1 MVSTKLCDK
10 VFNLHNYK
18 TKSCLIKKI
27 ISQLK
32 KEDESFK
39 IDTTKSIAYNSVVV
53 DIASR
58 LNKVDSTEAL
68 KYFITV
74 VLQNKVLH
82 TLEKSLQHWSIFL
95 SKHVSI
101 ESWKKEVIPALER
114 TIMRS
119 SELGYSI
126 LLFLIQNK
134 AFNVTV
140 EKESP
145 ENGWD
150 LLVQSKIFGTN
161 LFTAIKSAK
170 ESTKI
175 LSKDVFD
182 ALLKNGTFTTSSLE
196 KIINDIFKNLKLNL
210 NTDYKTFMGTLLNKL
225 ETGHDLSVNTL
236 VCENLEKYLTKET
249 NEVILSL
256 FLSVYSQ
263 NLKYLPSEV
272 LSKHSDT
279 VIKGLSEKKLPIK
292 KIWVS
297 NVLCGYTKSDSNT
310 RDFQHFI
317 DKLEI
322 QKDLLEFS
330 ENQIFKSNSLSDHL
344 LSAACLDFVVNSSTY
359 ILNLSEE
366 EKKYFG
372 FNICKVLASKQIKH
386 EILQDSFK
394 ELSHFY
400 VSNLDL
406 VSDSIFLGLS
416 DILKLSYTEATEDW
430 KIIPENLI
438 TSLKVISTELPEEK
452 FRSAKQLSKVSLFS
466 KHPFIEKN
474 LNKMNGWAGLCLL
487 VNQDPFKV
495 ISENC
500 DFIID
505 IYNNILSDSNLD
517 MTTDYYNAIFK
528 SFAYLT
534 FINPDK
540 MGAKVV
546 EILTTGFDIDYNR
559 LAQFDDESLEIFQ
572 SYKGDG
578 KPVID
583 IILKNDIKK
592 LDQMNKNSKDFESF
606 KLDVEQRQKL
616 KEQGKN
622 SNKKQ
627 LTKDEQTKIDEQ
639 ITKEN
644 SVYKDIS
651 FMRIEKITPSLRL
664 INALSAYVTLADTG
678 MDQWFSLAIDKL
690 ITLLKNDN
698 YFLIFG
704 EEPLNVFFELANS
717 LPAQL
722 EEHVKL
728 FVAVATL
735 RSLKIK
741 HIPSNLT
748 EEPLLDLLSR
758 VLYKIKFLTNRFPL
772 NSTGL
777 TFALP
782 LLTYVLVEGKENAI
796 KNSKLN
802 HHAVS
807 VGNSAEDF
815 VSEDKEEEHLLL
827 SLEIISTHA
836 EQFQDDTIPRKSILE
851 NLLSLLSLP
860 SKSKISKEVFNTLCQ
875 NISITPLENDLKLI
889 CKNLLSSSPFVKITI
904 LETLDEEFD
913 LGQFFDIVPEV
924 FILLFDAEKQ
934 VNDLAR
940 QVWESNQLSITP
952 QIFDTLVNEEYFGL
966 ADAGLRSFAG
976 KSYASAVFLLASN
989 IGEDESEN
997 SASQDDIVSL
1007 AINKLILAYEDK
1019 SVALTDIVDKNGFVI
1034 TPASKR
1040 KDPWEIRSSI
1050 AIALFELVDILTSLE
1065 NFDPKENIIDLIVF
1079 FTNSGCLGDINDLVR
1094 DEYKD
1099 AGVKLLT
1106 ELGKEYVEEIIP
1118 IFEDALTKD
1127 ITTLPNGKKA
1137 TSPLENG
1144 LIIQENIIVLYG
1156 SLAQHLDSDDHR
1168 IASIVARLLDALT
1181 SPSENVHKAVSKII
1195 APLVPKF
1202 SDQVGQFIS
1211 NLFVQ
1216 LFDPMPP
1223 AFVRKG
1229 ASWGLAGIIYGYGIR
1244 SILEFD
1250 IMRVLI
1256 DAAESKSNPIGRASV
1271 AYCIMTF
1278 SSVLGKLFE
1287 PYVIE
1292 LLPYLL
1298 KNLGDQ
1304 DIDVRKQYILAAD
1317 TIMKH
1322 TTSYGLHK
1330 MIPVAIGNLNEYS
1343 WRIKKG
1349 SVELLGSMAYLNPVQ
1364 LSSSLSTIV
1373 PEIVGVLGDSH
1384 KEVRKSG
1391 DEALEKFGEVIRN
1404 PEVQNIVPVL
1414 LQAIGEPTKYTES
1427 ALDALIKTQFVHYID
1442 GPSLAL
1448 IIHIIHRG
1456 MRERS
1461 ANTKRLA
1468 CKIVGNMAIL
1478 VDSRDLVP
1486 YLSTLIEEVEIAMVD
1501 PVPNTRATAARALGA
1516 LVERLG
1522 EEQFPGLIDK
1532 LLSTL
1537 SDKEK
1542 VGDRLGSA
1550 QALAE
1555 ILSGLGLSKLDELL
1569 PVILEGVNSPNSYTR
1584 EGFSPLLLFVPVCFG
1599 SQFAPYIQKII
1610 KPILKGLA
1618 DFNDSI
1624 RETSME
1630 AGKLIVTNFAN
1641 KAVELLLPELQ
1652 TGMFDENERIRL
1664 SSLQLTADLLFEV
1677 TGLSAKNDLQGE
1689 DGDEDIEDDDD
1700 FSARHS
1706 EISKSIIDVLGQE
1719 KRDSVLSSI
1728 FVLRSDTSGIVRSAA
1743 VDVWKALVPNT
1754 PRTVKEILPVL
1765 TTIIVNNLASESSV
1779 LRTIVAQTL
1788 GDMVRRVGGD
1798 VMSRLLPTL
1807 SENLDESTDSNSR
1820 QGVCIAL
1827 YELIESCS
1835 LQLLQ
1840 EYNDIIVKIIRQ
1852 TLVDGNAQVRE
1863 SSAFA
1868 FDSFQ
1873 TAVGKSAIDDVIPHL
1888 LNTLGDTENAEVS
1901 DNSLKALQEIMA
1913 TKSEVIFPIL
1923 VPSLME
1929 QPIDAFKANALGSL
1943 AEVADTALYKKLSVI
1958 INAIILSLE
1967 QLSKNN
1973 SDEYDDVLKSLT
1985 RIILSVTDNEGLH
1998 PLLQQILSLVKN
2010 EEDIMQKKIILKILP
2025 KFFENTVLN
2034 YESYTDDFL
2043 QHLILS
2049 LDNDDDEIVKD
2060 SILSLTMLVKKQ
2072 DKSSL
2077 EHLVKPTK
2085 QALDLI
2091 TKTPVGGLTLKTKEE
2106 ELVIKGFKLPKGPA
2120 AILPIFLQGLM
2131 YGSNDQ
2137 RQISAIGLTS
2147 LISKTPSAN
2156 LKMYVTQIVG
2166 PLIRVVGE
2174 RFNADIKAAILSALN
2189 VLFVKVPLFLRPFV
2203 PQLQRTYVRGLGDLQ
2218 SLELREKAATGL
2230 GLLIQYQPKVDPLIS
2245 ELVNNSKNSE
2255 DTGVKTAML
2264 KALMEV
2270 ISKVGSKMSEQS
2282 KKQVI
2287 NLVEDELNTD
2297 TLDHNK
2303 TLNIAYAKLIGYIS
2317 EILTVEEAKNIL
2329 EDKVFKF
2336 NNIGDLNTEA
2346 EEVGSVYRYAENSL
2360 EFGTLTINAFL
2371 KNSPRHLFDSEAK
2384 FVEFVV
2390 KMTQQGK
2397 YPQVC
2402 DYALSA
2408 IGKSLLL
2415 LGEKNSKFTVFNS
2428 TSDEDLAPFEISE
2441 DSKNLL
2447 MNTLI
2452 KNVVI
2457 PESTSVDSKR
2467 LALIIIRTIGRTHYD
2482 DLIKPYLGLLVPQ
2495 VFSQVRSSIIPIK
2508 LAAEKAYLQIF
2519 NLVKDTEQTVF
2530 NEWAAGLTDDVLVN
2544 LNEDE
2549 IQVRSITE
2557 YNKRVGSRLAAS
2569 ERERLASG
2577 VDMDSILSDEIE
2589 DEKEIWSIG

>member
-1 MVSTKLCDK
+1 MVSAKLCDK

-18 TKSCLIKKI
+18 TKSCYIKKI
-27 ISQLK
+27 IKQTRADS
-32 KEDESFK
+32 DNFN
-39 IDTTKSIAYNSVVV
+39 IDSSKSIAYNSVIV

-58 LNKVDSTEAL
+58 LNVVQCDEAL
-68 KYFITV
+68 KYFTSV
-74 VLQNKVLH
+74 VLQCKSFS
-82 TLEKSLQHWSIFL
+82 TLEKAFEHWSVFL
-95 SKHVSI
+95 SKQVNVD
-101 ESWKKEVIPALER
+101 SWKNDVIPALEK

-126 LLFLIQNK
+126 LLLMIQHR
-134 AFNVTV
+134 AFSLAVD
-140 EKESP
+140 P

-150 LLVQSKIFGTN
+150 LLIQSKIFGTS

-170 ESTKI
+170 ESTKA
-175 LSKDVFD
+175 LSKSVFVC
-182 ALLKNGTFTTSSLE
+182 LLTNGLFSTSSLE
-196 KIINDIFKNLKLNL
+196 KVINDIFKNLKLNL
-210 NTDYKTFMGTLLNKL
+210 NADYKFFIGVLLNKL
-225 ETGHDLSVNTL
+225 HTGYNVSVNIL
-236 VCENLEKYLTKET
+236 LCEQLEKYLTKET
-249 NEVILSL
+249 NEHILSE
-256 FLSVYSQ
+256 FLNAYSK
-263 NLKYLPSEV
+263 NLKYLPTDE
-272 LSKHSDT
+272 LSKHSST
-279 VIKGLSEKKLPIK
+279 VIKGLTEKKLPIK

-297 NVLCGYTKSDSNT
+297 YILSGYTKSDSNT
-310 RDFQHFI
+310 TDFQHFI
-317 DKLEI
+317 DNSEI
-322 QKDLLEFS
+322 QNDLLEFCES
-330 ENQIFKSNSLSDHL
+330 QVLRSNSLTDHM
-344 LSAACLDFVVNSSTY
+344 LSAACLNVVLSRSSKLLT
-359 ILNLSEE
+359 LSDEE
-366 EKKYFG
+366 QEFFG
-372 FNICKVLASKQIKH
+372 INICKVFSSKIIDYK
-386 EILQDSFK
+386 IIQDTFK
-394 ELSHFY
+394 EVSNCY

-406 VSDSIFLGLS
+406 ISDAIFSGLNH
-416 DILKLSYTEATEDW
+416 IFKLTYAEATDDW
-430 KIIPENLI
+430 NIIPEKLI
-438 TSLKVISTELPEEK
+438 TAMKVISTRLIEDDY
-452 FRSAKQLSKVSLFS
+452 RSSKQLSKISLFS
-466 KHPFIEKN
+466 KHPFVEKN

-487 VNQDPFKV
+487 ANQDPFKV
-495 ISENC
+495 INDNS
-500 DFIID
+500 DFIIE
-505 IYNNILSDSNLD
+505 IYNNILSDSKLE
-517 MTTDYYNAIFK
+517 MSSDYYEAIFK

-534 FINPDK
+534 FINPAK
-540 MGAKVV
+540 MGGKVV
-546 EILTTGFDIDYNR
+546 DIITNGFDIEYNR
-559 LAQFDDESLEIFQ
+559 LSEFDYESLEIFYC
-572 SYKGDG
+572 YKGDG

-583 IILKNDIKK
+583 VILKNDIKK
-592 LDQMNKNSKDFESF
+592 LEQMNKNSKDYESF

-616 KEQGKN
+616 KNQGKN
-622 SNKKQ
+622 SSKKS

-639 ITKEN
+639 IVKEEN
-644 SVYKDIS
+644 IFKDIT
-651 FMRIEKITPSLRL
+651 FMRTKKIVPSLKL

-678 MDQWFSLAIDKL
+678 MDQWFSVAIEKL
-690 ITLLKNDN
+690 LTLLKNDN
-698 YFLIFG
+698 YYLVFG
-704 EEPLNVFFELANS
+704 EEPINVFFELAKS
-717 LPAQL
+717 LPSQL
-722 EEHVKL
+722 EDHVKL

-735 RSLKIK
+735 RSLKITN
-741 HIPSNLT
+741 IPANLT

-758 VLYKIKFLTNRFPL
+758 VLYKLKFLTTRFPL

-807 VGNSAEDF
+807 VGNSAEDY

-875 NISITPLENDLKLI
+875 NISITPLEDDLRLI
-889 CKNLLSSSPFVKITI
+889 CKHLLSSSPFVKSTI
-904 LETLDEEFD
+904 LETLEEEFD
-913 LGQFFDIVPEV
+913 LNQFFDIVPEV
-924 FILLFDAEKQ
+924 YVLLFDAEKQ
-934 VNDLAR
+934 VSDLAR
-940 QVWESNQLSITP
+940 QVWNSNQLNITP
-952 QIFDTLVNEEYFGL
+952 QIFETLLSEDYFSL
-966 ADAGLRSFAG
+966 SDAGLRSFVG
-976 KSYASAVFLLASN
+976 KAYASAVFLLVSN
-989 IGEDESEN
+989 LSDDV
-997 SASQDDIVSL
+997 SQSDIVSL

-1019 SVALTDIVDKNGFVI
+1019 SVALTDIVDKNGFVV

-1040 KDPWEIRSSI
+1040 MDPWEFRSTI
-1050 AIALFELVDILTSLE
+1050 AIALFELIDILLSLE
-1065 NFDPKENIIDLIVF
+1065 QFDPKENIIDLIVF

-1099 AGVKLLT
+1099 AGVKLMT
-1106 ELGKEYVEEIIP
+1106 EMGKAYVEDIVP
-1118 IFEDALTKD
+1118 IFEDALTRD
-1127 ITTLPNGKKA
+1127 ITALPVGKKA
-1137 TSPLENG
+1137 ISPLDNG

-1202 SDQVGQFIS
+1202 SEEVGQFIS

-1216 LFDPMPP
+1216 LFDPVPP

-1229 ASWGLAGIIYGYGIR
+1229 ASWGLAGIIKGYGLR
-1244 SILEFD
+1244 SFLEFD

-1271 AYCIMTF
+1271 AFCIMTF

-1292 LLPYLL
+1292 LLPFLL

-1330 MIPVAIGNLNEYS
+1330 MTPVAISNLNEYS

-1391 DEALEKFGEVIRN
+1391 DEALEKFGKVIRN
-1404 PEVQNIVPVL
+1404 PEVQTIVPKL

-1448 IIHIIHRG
+1448 IIHIVHRG

-1478 VDSRDLVP
+1478 VDSRDLIP

-1532 LLSTL
+1532 LLNTL

-1555 ILSGLGLSKLDELL
+1555 ILSGLGLGKLDELL
-1569 PVILEGVNSPNSYTR
+1569 PVILEGVNSSDSYTR

-1610 KPILKGLA
+1610 KPILRGLA

-1630 AGKLIVTNFAN
+1630 AGKLIVTNYAN

-1652 TGMFDENERIRL
+1652 VGMFDENERIRL

-1677 TGLSAKNDLQGE
+1677 TGLSANNDLQGE
-1689 DGDEDIEDDDD
+1689 DGDENIDDED
-1700 FSARHS
+1700 FSSKHN

-1728 FVLRSDTSGIVRSAA
+1728 FVLRSDTSGLVRSAA

-1754 PRTVKEILPVL
+1754 PRTVKEVLPVL

-1807 SENLDESTDSNSR
+1807 SDNLDESTDSNSR

-1863 SSAFA
+1863 ASAFA

-1873 TAVGKSAIDDVIPHL
+1873 TAVGKPAIDDIIPHL
-1888 LNTLGDTENAEVS
+1888 LNALGNTENAEVS

-1943 AEVADTALYKKLSVI
+1943 AEVAGTALYKKLSVI
-1958 INAIILSLE
+1958 INSIILSLE
-1967 QLSKNN
+1967 QMLKNK
-1973 SDEYDDVLKSLT
+1973 DGEFDDVLNSLN
-1985 RIILSVTDNEGLH
+1985 RIIISVTDNEGLH

-2010 EEDIMQKKIILKILP
+2010 EEDIVQKKIILKILP
-2025 KFFENTVLN
+2025 EFFESTVLN
-2034 YESYTDDFL
+2034 YESYTDEFL
-2043 QHLILS
+2043 QHLIMS

-2060 SILSLTMLVKKQ
+2060 SMLSLTMLVKKQ
-2072 DKSSL
+2072 DKSTL

-2091 TKTPVGGLTLKTKEE
+2091 TKTPVGGLTANTKEE

-2120 AILPIFLQGLM
+2120 SILPIFLQGLM

-2137 RQISAIGLTS
+2137 RQLSAIGLTS

-2189 VLFVKVPLFLRPFV
+2189 VLFIKVPMFLRPFV

-2264 KALMEV
+2264 QALMEV
-2270 ISKVGSKMSEQS
+2270 ISKVGTKMSEQS

-2287 NLVEDELNTD
+2287 NLVEDELNNVN
-2297 TLDHNK
+2297 LEHNK
-2303 TLNIAYAKLIGYIS
+2303 NLNIAYAKLIGYVS
-2317 EILTVEEAKNIL
+2317 EILTVEEAKSIL
-2329 EDKVFKF
+2329 EDKVFKYNDIGEV
-2336 NNIGDLNTEA
+2336 NNDADESGAI
-2346 EEVGSVYRYAENSL
+2346 YKYAENSL

-2371 KNSPRHLFDSEAK
+2371 KYSPRHIFDSEDK
-2384 FVEFVV
+2384 FVKFLC
-2390 KMTQQGK
+2390 KMSQQGK
-2397 YPQVC
+2397 YSQVC

-2408 IGKSLLL
+2408 IGKTLLL
-2415 LGEKNSKFTVFNS
+2415 LGEMTSKFSVFTSASNDDS
-2428 TSDEDLAPFEISE
+2428 TPFQLGEE
-2441 DSKNLL
+2441 NKDVL

-2452 KNVVI
+2452 KNIVI
-2457 PESTSVDSKR
+2457 PPSNSADSKR
-2467 LALIIIRTIGRTHYD
+2467 LALIIVRTVGRTHYD
-2482 DLIKPYLGLLVPQ
+2482 DLIKPYLNLMVPQ

-2508 LAAEKAYLQIF
+2508 LAAEKAYLQLF
-2519 NLVKDTEQTVF
+2519 NLVKDEKQTVY
-2530 NEWAAGLTDDVLVN
+2530 NEWVSGLTDDVLEN

-2569 ERERLASG
+2569 ERERLSSG

>member
-1 MVSTKLCDK
+1 MVSTKLCEK

-18 TKSCLIKKI
+18 TKSCYIKKI
-27 ISQLK
+27 ITQTK
-32 KEDESFK
+32 TENDSFS
-39 IDTTKSIAYNSVVV
+39 IDPSKSIAYNSVVV

-58 LNKVDSTEAL
+58 LNTVEYDEAL
-68 KYFITV
+68 KYFTSI
-74 VLQNKVLH
+74 VLQNKSYN
-82 TLEKSLQHWSIFL
+82 TLEKAIDHWSVFL
-95 SKHVSI
+95 SKHVDVG
-101 ESWKKEVIPALER
+101 SWKKDVIPALEKA
-114 TIMRS
+114 IMRS

-126 LLFLIQNK
+126 LLFMVEQK
-134 AFNVTV
+134 AFSLAVD
-140 EKESP
+140 P

-150 LLVQSKIFGTN
+150 LLIQSKIFGTN
-161 LFTAIKSAK
+161 LFTAIKSTK
-170 ESTKI
+170 ESTKS
-175 LSKDVFD
+175 LSKSVFIS
-182 ALLKNGTFTTSSLE
+182 LLTNGLFSTSSLE
-196 KIINDIFKNLKLNL
+196 KIINDVFKNLKLNL
-210 NTDYKTFMGTLLNKL
+210 NADYKSFIGSLLNKL
-225 ETGHDLSVNTL
+225 NIGYNVPVNTL
-236 VCENLEKYLTKET
+236 LCEQLEKYLTKET
-249 NEVILSL
+249 NEHILSE
-256 FLSVYSQ
+256 FLCVYSK
-263 NLKYLPSEV
+263 NLKYLPADD
-272 LSKHSDT
+272 LNKHSNT
-279 VIKGLSEKKLPIK
+279 VIKGLTEKKLPIK

-297 NVLCGYTKSDSNT
+297 YILSGYTKSNANT
-310 RDFQHFI
+310 IDFQHFI
-317 DKLEI
+317 DNSDIKN
-322 QKDLLEFS
+322 DLLEFC
-330 ENQIFKSNSLSDHL
+330 ENQVLRSNSLTDHL
-344 LSAACLDFVVNSSTY
+344 LSAACLNIVVNCSS
-359 ILNLSEE
+359 NMFSLSNE
-366 EKKYFG
+366 EKEFFG
-372 FNICKVLASKQIKH
+372 INICKVVASKMIDYKN
-386 EILQDSFK
+386 IQDTFK
-394 ELSHFY
+394 EICNCY

-406 VSDSIFLGLS
+406 ISDAILSGLS
-416 DILKLSYTEATEDW
+416 HIFKLTHMEATDDW
-430 KIIPENLI
+430 KIIPEKLI
-438 TSLKVISTELPEEK
+438 TAMKVISTQLPEDEY
-452 FRSAKQLSKVSLFS
+452 RSSKQLSKLSLFC
-466 KHPFIEKN
+466 KHPFVEKN

-495 ISENC
+495 INDNS
-500 DFIID
+500 DFIIEV
-505 IYNNILSDSNLD
+505 YNSILDDSKLEMTSDFYES
-517 MTTDYYNAIFK
+517 IFK

-534 FINPDK
+534 FINPVK
-540 MGAKVV
+540 MGSKVV
-546 EILTTGFDIDYNR
+546 DIINNGFDIDFNR
-559 LAQFDDESLEIFQ
+559 LSEFDDESLEIFH

-583 IILKNDIKK
+583 VILKNDIKK
-592 LDQMNKNSKDFESF
+592 LEQMNKNSKDYESF

-616 KEQGKN
+616 KDQGKN
-622 SNKKQ
+622 FNKKT
-627 LTKDEQTKIDEQ
+627 LTKDEQAKIDEQ
-639 ITKEN
+639 IIKEE
-644 SVYKDIS
+644 KIFTDIT
-651 FMRIEKITPSLRL
+651 FMRTEKIVPSLKL

-678 MDQWFSLAIDKL
+678 MDQWFSVAIEKL
-690 ITLLKNDN
+690 LTLLKNDN
-698 YFLIFG
+698 YNLIFG
-704 EEPLNVFFELANS
+704 EEPINVYFELAKS

-722 EEHVKL
+722 EDHVKL

-741 HIPSNLT
+741 NIPANLT

-758 VLYKIKFLTNRFPL
+758 VLYKIKFLTTRFPL

-782 LLTYVLVEGKENAI
+782 LLTYVLIEGKENAI

-807 VGNSAEDF
+807 VGNSAEDY

-836 EQFQDDTIPRKSILE
+836 EQFQDETIPRKSILE

-889 CKNLLSSSPFVKITI
+889 CKHLLSSSPFVKSTI
-904 LETLDEEFD
+904 LETLEEEFD
-913 LGQFFDIVPEV
+913 LSQFFDIVPEV
-924 FILLFDAEKQ
+924 YVLLFDAEKQ
-934 VNDLAR
+934 VSDLAR
-940 QVWESNQLSITP
+940 QVWDSNQLNITP
-952 QIFDTLVNEEYFGL
+952 QIFDTLLSDDYFGL
-966 ADAGLRSFAG
+966 GDAGLRSFVG
-976 KSYASAVFLLASN
+976 KAYASAVFLLASN
-989 IGEDESEN
+989 SLDD
-997 SASQDDIVSL
+997 ASQGDIVSL
-1007 AINKLILAYEDK
+1007 AINKLILAFEDK

-1040 KDPWEIRSSI
+1040 KDPWEFRSTI
-1050 AIALFELVDILTSLE
+1050 AISLFELIDILLSLDK
-1065 NFDPKENIIDLIVF
+1065 FDPKENIIDLIVF

-1099 AGVKLLT
+1099 AGVKLMT
-1106 ELGKEYVEEIIP
+1106 EMGKAYVEDIIP
-1118 IFEDALTKD
+1118 IFEDALTKE
-1127 ITTLPNGKKA
+1127 ITALPAGKKA
-1137 TSPLENG
+1137 TSPLDNG

-1168 IASIVARLLDALT
+1168 IASIVSRLLDALT

-1202 SDQVGQFIS
+1202 SDEVGQFIS

-1216 LFDPMPP
+1216 LFDPIPP

-1229 ASWGLAGIIYGYGIR
+1229 ASWGLAGIISGYGIR
-1244 SILEFD
+1244 SFLQFD

-1256 DAAESKSNPIGRASV
+1256 DAAECKSNPIGRASV
-1271 AYCIMTF
+1271 AFCIMTF
-1278 SSVLGKLFE
+1278 SSVLGRLFE

-1304 DIDVRKQYILAAD
+1304 DVEVRKQYISAAD

-1330 MIPVAIGNLNEYS
+1330 MIPVAISNLNEYS

-1391 DEALEKFGEVIRN
+1391 DEALEKFGKVIRN
-1404 PEVQNIVPVL
+1404 PEVQTIVPVL

-1478 VDSRDLVP
+1478 VDSRDLIP
-1486 YLSTLIEEVEIAMVD
+1486 YLSNLIEEVEIAMVD

-1532 LLSTL
+1532 LISTL
-1537 SDKEK
+1537 SDKGK

-1555 ILSGLGLSKLDELL
+1555 ILSGLGLGKLDELL
-1569 PVILEGVNSPNSYTR
+1569 PVILQGVNSSDSYTR

-1610 KPILKGLA
+1610 KPILRGLA
-1618 DFNDSI
+1618 DFSDSI

-1630 AGKLIVTNFAN
+1630 AGKLIVTNYAN

-1652 TGMFDENERIRL
+1652 LGMFDENERIRL

-1677 TGLSAKNDLQGE
+1677 TGLSANNDLQGE
-1689 DGDEDIEDDDD
+1689 DGDENIEDED
-1700 FSARHS
+1700 FSSKHN
-1706 EISKSIIDVLGQE
+1706 EISKSIINVLGQE

-1728 FVLRSDTSGIVRSAA
+1728 FVLRSDTSGLVRSAA

-1765 TTIIVNNLASESSV
+1765 TNIIVNNLASESSV

-1807 SENLDESTDSNSR
+1807 SDNLDESTDSNSR

-1863 SSAFA
+1863 ASAFA

-1873 TAVGKSAIDDVIPHL
+1873 TAVGKSAIDDIIPHL
-1888 LNTLGDTENAEVS
+1888 LNALGNTENPEVS

-1943 AEVADTALYKKLSVI
+1943 AEVAGTALYKKLSVI
-1958 INAIILSLE
+1958 ISSIILSLE
-1967 QLSKNN
+1967 QLFKNN
-1973 SDEYDDVLKSLT
+1973 DGEFDDVLSSLT
-1985 RIILSVTDNEGLH
+1985 RIILSVTDSEGLH

-2025 KFFENTVLN
+2025 NFFENTVLN
-2034 YESYTDDFL
+2034 YENYTDEFL

-2049 LDNDDDEIVKD
+2049 LDNDDEEIVKD
-2060 SILSLTMLVKKQ
+2060 SMMSLTMLVKKQ
-2072 DKSSL
+2072 DKSTL

-2091 TKTPVGGLTLKTKEE
+2091 TKTPVGGLTESTKEE

-2120 AILPIFLQGLM
+2120 SILPIFLQGLM

-2137 RQISAIGLTS
+2137 RQLSAIGLTS
-2147 LISKTPSAN
+2147 LISKTPSTN

-2189 VLFVKVPLFLRPFV
+2189 VLFIKVPMFLRPFV

-2264 KALMEV
+2264 QALMEV
-2270 ISKVGSKMSEQS
+2270 ISKVGTKMSEQS

-2287 NLVEDELNTD
+2287 NLVEDELNSVN
-2297 TLDHNK
+2297 LEHNK
-2303 TLNIAYAKLIGYIS
+2303 NLNIAYAKLIGYVS
-2317 EILTVEEAKNIL
+2317 EILTVEEAKSIL
-2329 EDKVFKF
+2329 EDKVFKY
-2336 NNIGDLNTEA
+2336 NNIG
-2346 EEVGSVYRYAENSL
+2346 EVNNDADESGSVYKYAENSL
-2360 EFGTLTINAFL
+2360 EFGTLTMNAFL
-2371 KNSPRHLFDSEAK
+2371 KNSPRHIFDSEDK
-2384 FVEFVV
+2384 FVKFLC

-2408 IGKSLLL
+2408 IGKTLLL
-2415 LGEKNSKFTVFNS
+2415 LGEMTSKFAVF
-2428 TSDEDLAPFEISE
+2428 TSDSNEEYTPFQLSE
-2441 DSKNLL
+2441 ENKDAL

-2452 KNVVI
+2452 KNIVV
-2457 PESTSVDSKR
+2457 PDSNSADSKR

-2482 DLIKPYLGLLVPQ
+2482 VLIKPYLNLLVPQ

-2508 LAAEKAYLQIF
+2508 LAAEKAYLQMF
-2519 NLVKDTEQTVF
+2519 NLVKDEQQVVY
-2530 NEWAAGLTDDVLVN
+2530 NEWVSSLTTDVLEN
-2544 LNEDE
+2544 LNEAE

-2569 ERERLASG
+2569 ERERLSSG